1 MLELS
6 EYEYGIIYDWVI
18 DQVHSIGLINAIGF
32 IVILSP
38 LPIKA
43 QLTTGPFA
51 YRNLSHL
58 QWPEVGKV
66 GEKGWAPMGMSDVL
80 MIGSCRMQGATIE
93 GHRL

>member
-1 MLELS
+1 MIDDMLELS

-43 QLTTGPFA
+43 
-51 YRNLSHL
+51 
-58 QWPEVGKV
+58 
-66 GEKGWAPMGMSDVL
+66 
-80 MIGSCRMQGATIE
+80 
-93 GHRL
+93 